1 MYGLRRRSRLR
12 VHEVARG
19 VAEPKRVS
27 TAEPLLCRPGSPS
40 GTCAKPTLDADQEAG
55 EHAMRMMDC
64 DRQTTS
70 RMVALPQKPPSYR
83 YQNIW

>member
-1 MYGLRRRSRLR
+1 MCSRWPVVLPSLNGSRRLSPSFA
-12 VHEVARG
+12 ARG
-19 VAEPKRVS
+19 HPLEP
-27 TAEPLLCRPGSPS
+27 AP
-40 GTCAKPTLDADQEAG
+40 KPTLDADQKAG
-55 EHAMRMMDC
+55 EHAMRMMNC